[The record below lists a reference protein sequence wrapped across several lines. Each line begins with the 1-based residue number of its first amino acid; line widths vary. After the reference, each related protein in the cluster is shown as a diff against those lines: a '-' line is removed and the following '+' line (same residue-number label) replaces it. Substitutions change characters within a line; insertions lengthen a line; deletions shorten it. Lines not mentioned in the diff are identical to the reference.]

1 MKNLPPIAEL
11 TFKMLR
17 DKKEQTDK
25 DALKRK
31 YAEDNKTKLDDTM
44 LGFQH
49 TILPTADGCHPHITM
64 SARSNKIDRFNTINP
79 LLTDADGG
87 SFDDGEE
94 DDDDDYDDDDY
105 DGTKHNKTFNTKI
118 DDDGTKHYKTADG
131 KKDVSY
137 RKNAHQL
144 KDFGPYNSKHIPF
157 GPSTV

>member
-87 SFDDGEE
+87 SFDDGGDGA
-94 DDDDDYDDDDY
+94 DDDDDDDDDY
-105 DGTKHNKTFNTKI
+105 DGTNHNKTFNTKI

-137 RKNAHQL
+137 RKNAPQN
-144 KDFGPYNSKHIPF
+144 GM
-157 GPSTV
+157 